1 MDMARR
7 IHSEMWKLTLIWTL
21 LAPPRAQCWPPSPA
35 GRTTNIQHRS
45 SPTAATVSTGH
56 GRSSASG
63 PAFPCLRRKRG
74 ASTAPLKAAA
84 TTSITSFFHFFFF
97 LDALFFIF
105 FFSLRD
111 DPERVGFSGRRT
123 LWTTTSNFL
132 IFYHFFFCFFVDLFL
147 QPTTPELTL

>member
-84 TTSITSFFHFFFF
+84 TTSITSFFHCFFF
-97 LDALFFIF
+97 LDALFLFSF
-105 FFSLRD
+105 FHFVTTLRESGSPDVVPFGRPRPTSLFS
-111 DPERVGFSGRRT
+111 
-123 LWTTTSNFL
+123 TTSPSFASL
-132 IFYHFFFCFFVDLFL
+132 
-147 QPTTPELTL
+147 